1 MAGTQDQSHDYFS
14 KPTTPSTPGQ
24 AHLGNVANRIP
35 STIPD
40 RESGTERSKSTHS
53 RHRVLHGLPSTFM
66 SYMSRRPVASSRGF
80 SRMSSE
86 GTASRPTAPQHS
98 SQFHHYAPA
107 EDGYYQE
114 NPWFGEADKKP
125 IFSLGKPLPH
135 KVRRKAL
142 KPVRPDGKVDE
153 EMAIV
158 KEEITNEPHPGY
170 ASRTTSGQPYR
181 VETQSSLPSRDIQ
194 RQQTRTTAAGVAH
207 NDRRNDA
214 GQPVFEYIPGEATPT
229 PGHRDPASRVQSKQD
244 NGHSPP
250 DFKVDGEPLGHQE
263 KPCVES
269 GDTDAD
275 EMRNWWARLRARHP
289 EPLAEFLATAVA
301 IFLGLTGTLSVNLS
315 AKQSQPYGTYE
326 TSCWAWGF
334 AWMFGIYLG
343 GGVSG
348 AHMNPAISVSLSI
361 FRGFPWKQCAIYVF
375 VQFIASIVAGALA
388 YAIYADSI
396 NYVDPDMTKMSMTFF
411 STPREW
417 VTLKSAFFNQ
427 VVGSA
432 IMMIAVFALGDDQN
446 NPPGAGMH
454 ALVLGFLVT
463 TLKFTLGYN
472 IGSALNPASDFGP
485 RVIAYAVGFRG
496 DNVFHSGWWFY
507 GPWAATLI
515 GSLLGC
521 TLYDGFVFVGSESP
535 VNFRVDKRV
544 KKLFN

>member
-1 MAGTQDQSHDYFS
+1 
-14 KPTTPSTPGQ
+14 
-24 AHLGNVANRIP
+24 
-35 STIPD
+35 
-40 RESGTERSKSTHS
+40 
-53 RHRVLHGLPSTFM
+53 
-66 SYMSRRPVASSRGF
+66 
-80 SRMSSE
+80 
-86 GTASRPTAPQHS
+86 
-98 SQFHHYAPA
+98 
-107 EDGYYQE
+107 
-114 NPWFGEADKKP
+114 
-125 IFSLGKPLPH
+125 
-135 KVRRKAL
+135 
-142 KPVRPDGKVDE
+142 
-153 EMAIV
+153 
-158 KEEITNEPHPGY
+158 
-170 ASRTTSGQPYR
+170 
-181 VETQSSLPSRDIQ
+181 
-194 RQQTRTTAAGVAH
+194 
-207 NDRRNDA
+207 
-214 GQPVFEYIPGEATPT
+214 
-229 PGHRDPASRVQSKQD
+229 
-244 NGHSPP
+244 
-250 DFKVDGEPLGHQE
+250 
-263 KPCVES
+263 
-269 GDTDAD
+269 
-275 EMRNWWARLRARHP
+275 
-289 EPLAEFLATAVA
+289 
-301 IFLGLTGTLSVNLS
+301 S

-361 FRGFPWKQCAIYVF
+361 FRGFPWRQCAIYVF
-375 VQFIASIVAGALA
+375 VQFIASVVAGALA
-388 YAIYADSI
+388 YAMYADSI
-396 NYVDPDMTKMSMTFF
+396 NHVDPDMTKMSMTFF